1 MPRRPTRP
9 WQRPGPP
16 RKEPPRGRRAYRLDL
31 HGFDVLTACDT
42 ALLFTREAYANG
54 YHQIELVHGAR
65 DVVEPVQGGEGQR
78 GGIKWELRRMLDH
91 GQFDAFCRRQD
102 SHAMEGS
109 IVLALRA
116 NPQPRSERWPA
127 MPPRGFS

>member
-16 RKEPPRGRRAYRLDL
+16 RKEPPRGRRVYELDL
-31 HGFDVLTACDT
+31 HGFDVATACDV

-54 YHQIELVHGAR
+54 YHAIQLIHGAR
-65 DVVEPVQGGEGQR
+65 DVVDSVGAGEGR
-78 GGIKWELRRMLDH
+78 GGIKWELRRMFDR

-102 SHAMEGS
+102 SHLMEGTMQ
-109 IVLALRA
+109 LALRA
-116 NPQPRSERWPA
+116 NPQPRAERWPA
-127 MPPRGFS
+127 MPGRGRG